1 MALKKTNKPVKLR
14 KRRSSG
20 KIRKRRLTKR
30 TGRSTVWLRKK
41 KLGKGKTVRR
51 KLRRRR
57 GSLHRGRK
65 AVVQPLVQQPAEH
78 SIDTNALYQEG
89 YNETYQEGFNTGFAQ
104 GFEDGHKLAYQEQE
118 NKA

>member
-1 MALKKTNKPVKLR
+1 MALKKTSKSVKLR
-14 KRRSSG
+14 KRKGRV
-20 KIRKRRLTKR
+20 KLRKRKLTKR

-41 KLGKGKTVRR
+41 KSAKGKTVRR
-51 KLRRRR
+51 RVRRRR
-57 GSLHRGRK
+57 SVLRPGRK
-65 AVVQPLVQQPAEH
+65 AVVQPPVPSPAEELTGT
-78 SIDTNALYQEG
+78 DAYQEG